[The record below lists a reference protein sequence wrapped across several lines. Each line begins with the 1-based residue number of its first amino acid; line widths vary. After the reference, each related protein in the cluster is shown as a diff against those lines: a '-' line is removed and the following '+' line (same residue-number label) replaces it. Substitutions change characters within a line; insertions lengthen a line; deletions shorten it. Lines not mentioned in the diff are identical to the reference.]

1 MPVPSPVVPRGS
13 QPSGADHP
21 AARRV
26 SGVAGRVRR
35 AVGLRRALPL
45 VGLLFAGAACFRPF
59 NVRDYPTSV
68 ALFQAGMAKFE
79 AGKWGDAASAF
90 ERLTLDLPARDTLLP
105 KAQWYLGLARLKRTE
120 RLLAA
125 QAFIKLSETFPDDSL
140 ADDALLKSGQVYV
153 ELWKTPALD
162 PQYGLLAQTQFRL
175 LVGVYPDSPLADSG
189 TKALKDLDERF
200 ASKDYDTG
208 MHYYR
213 RKAFDSAI
221 LYFKDVVKNWP
232 ESERAKQAMLRMVEI
247 YRLPFM
253 KYDDDAREV
262 CQALLGAYPEDAGV
276 LAACKIDP
284 ADSTATAGRRPP
296 AAG

>member
-1 MPVPSPVVPRGS
+1 MPVPSHVVPRGS
-13 QPSGADHP
+13 HPSGAAHP
-21 AARRV
+21 AAPRHRR
-26 SGVAGRVRR
+26 AVRR
-35 AVGLRRALPL
+35 AVWPL
-45 VGLLFAGAACFRPF
+45 VVLLVTSVGCFRPF

-153 ELWKTPALD
+153 ELWKTPSLD

-200 ASKDYDTG
+200 ASKDYETG

-284 ADSTATAGRRPP
+284 ADSTATADRRPP

>member
-1 MPVPSPVVPRGS
+1 
-13 QPSGADHP
+13 
-21 AARRV
+21 
-26 SGVAGRVRR
+26 
-35 AVGLRRALPL
+35 
-45 VGLLFAGAACFRPF
+45 
-59 NVRDYPTSV
+59 
-68 ALFQAGMAKFE
+68 MAKYE
-79 AGKWGDAASAF
+79 AKKFGDAASAF

-105 KAQWYLGLARLKRTE
+105 KAQWYLGLARLKRSE

-140 ADDALLKSGQVYV
+140 ADDALLTSGRVYI
-153 ELWKTPALD
+153 ELWKTPSLD

-175 LVGVYPDSPLADSG
+175 LVGVYPDSPLADSA
-189 TKALKDLDERF
+189 KRALQDLDERF

-213 RKAFDSAI
+213 RKAFDSAV

-253 KYDDDAREV
+253 NYEDDAREV

-296 AAG
+296 APC

>member
-1 MPVPSPVVPRGS
+1 MPAPSSAIPLESR
-13 QPSGADHP
+13 PS
-21 AARRV
+21 
-26 SGVAGRVRR
+26 VAGRSTSPLRPVSPGERR
-35 AVGLRRALPL
+35 AGRWRTGVGLALL
-45 VGLLFAGAACFRPF
+45 AVVGSACFRPF

-68 ALFQAGMAKFE
+68 ALFEAGMAKFE
-79 AGKWGDAASAF
+79 AKKFGDAASAF

-105 KAQWYLGLARLKRTE
+105 KAQWYLGLARLKRSE

-140 ADDALLKSGQVYV
+140 ADDALLKSGRVYV
-153 ELWKTPALD
+153 ELWKTPSLD

-175 LVGVYPDSPLADSG
+175 LVGVYPDSALADSG
-189 TKALKDLDERF
+189 KRALKDLDERF

-213 RKAFDSAI
+213 RKAFDSAV

-253 KYDDDAREV
+253 NYEDDAREV

-296 AAG
+296 ALR

>member
-1 MPVPSPVVPRGS
+1 MPAPSPLVPLDPRLPGAGRLPRPGRAVVAGDRRG
-13 QPSGADHP
+13 
-21 AARRV
+21 ARWRA
-26 SGVAGRVRR
+26 GVA
-35 AVGLRRALPL
+35 L
-45 VGLLFAGAACFRPF
+45 GLLAVVVSACFRPF

-68 ALFQAGMAKFE
+68 ALFAAGMAKFE
-79 AGKWGDAASAF
+79 AKKFGDAASAF

-105 KAQWYLGLARLKRTE
+105 KAQWYLGLARLKRSE

-153 ELWKTPALD
+153 DLWKTPALD

-175 LVGVYPDSPLADSG
+175 LVGVYPNSPLADSG

-221 LYFKDVVKNWP
+221 LYFKDVVKHWP

-253 KYDDDAREV
+253 NYEDDAREV
-262 CQALLGAYPEDAGV
+262 CQALLGAYPEDTGV

-296 AAG
+296 AGR